1 MLSCAVSSL
10 HFGFPISL
18 VTYFNCL
25 VFNLQTIYHDV
36 AWQHFERPA
45 NSLTCDEAAEK
56 PNENIYRQMGQPKG
70 TGGRELCKGEK
81 QQTTREREHLKIY
94 EQRPQSSALCGMPKR
109 NKRAFI
115 MPHGAGAAAN
125 PACVCMVVPLCVS
138 CKQTNA
144 QTNEP
149 SARRLKIPIPI
160 PGHQNSTNSVF
171 FFHPSVVV
179 HSNTRRMRNICIEPS

>member
-1 MLSCAVSSL
+1 MLPCAVSSL

-18 VTYFNCL
+18 VAYFNCL
-25 VFNLQTIYHDV
+25 IFNLQTIYHDV
-36 AWQHFERPA
+36 ERPA

-56 PNENIYRQMGQPKG
+56 PNQNIYRQMGQPKG
-70 TGGRELCKGEK
+70 REGCELGESKGEK

-125 PACVCMVVPLCVS
+125 PACVCMLVPLCV
-138 CKQTNA
+138 
-144 QTNEP
+144 
-149 SARRLKIPIPI
+149 
-160 PGHQNSTNSVF
+160 
-171 FFHPSVVV
+171 
-179 HSNTRRMRNICIEPS
+179 M